1 MLALLV
7 FFAGVVSSY
16 FYASLQMN
24 NIIENLSRQNDI
36 LALSLIEQNTK
47 TLRNAKNKAKKDE
60 FKPLILAGNAKS
72 DQWFVDNSL
81 ALALDK
87 NKTVIRFSMDDSS
100 KTGTSYDLSASMQEV
115 FFSGRPFIDWG
126 GIKEFAPYIRIYSV
140 HPFMSAPFKDIFV
153 STSPIGW
160 VVLEFLFGFLLSGI
174 FFFLIGLKGKKNK
187 NSIILQKEAFFLRI
201 EEALADVDFEE
212 LRDLLTDSP
221 GVYENFRKYILQINE
236 VNNKARAFQE
246 SLQIQIKKMVEL
258 IEPLTLGK
266 WSMTIDVPPGL
277 LTPIAECINQIAN
290 KARVASGDISEEVL
304 TPPEKKSTEKELEV
318 PNFDSDSN
326 PIEKIE
332 ESGFLDTAEP
342 ESEKISMVN
351 KNPWTSAISE
361 SSQNIDYLEA
371 QLKLIAKIVP
381 PIFTQIEDLYER
393 ELNNK
398 LVSGSE
404 YNAISLKSLER
415 LISEK
420 STTMGTLHNIRKMVN
435 ELVMLRN
442 WVDLKLSG
450 ESQRYSSHTN

>member
-1 MLALLV
+1 MLAFLV
-7 FFAGVVSSY
+7 LFAGVVSSY
-16 FYASLQMN
+16 LYTSLHLN

-36 LALSLIEQNTK
+36 LALSLVEQNTK
-47 TLRNAKNKAKKDE
+47 SLGNAKNKLKKNE
-60 FKPLILAGNAKS
+60 FKPLILAGDLNS
-72 DQWFVDNSL
+72 DHWFVNNSL
-81 ALALDK
+81 VLALDQ
-87 NKTVIRFSMDDSS
+87 NKTVIRYSMDDST
-100 KTGTSYDLSASMQEV
+100 KTGTSYDLSSSMQGV
-115 FFSGRPFIDWG
+115 FSNGLPYIDWG

-140 HPFMSAPFKDIFV
+140 HPFSSAPFKDIFV
-153 STSPIGW
+153 STSSLGRVI
-160 VVLEFLFGFLLSGI
+160 LEFLFGIMLSGI

-187 NSIILQKEAFFLRI
+187 EKILYQKEAFFLRI
-201 EEALADVDFEE
+201 EEALAEVNFEE
-212 LRDLLTDSP
+212 LRDLLADSP

-236 VNNKARAFQE
+236 ANNKARAFQE

-277 LTPIAECINQIAN
+277 LTPIAESINQIAE
-290 KARVASGDISEEVL
+290 KARVASGDKLEEVP
-304 TPPEKKSTEKELEV
+304 TSPEKKSSEEELEV
-318 PNFDSDSN
+318 ENLDAATN
-326 PIEKIE
+326 PIETIE
-332 ESGFLDTAEP
+332 ESVYLDKAEP
-342 ESEKISMVN
+342 EPEKNPLVDI
-351 KNPWTSAISE
+351 KPWTSAISE
-361 SSQNIDYLEA
+361 SSQNIDYLDT

-442 WVDLKLSG
+442 WVDLKLSE